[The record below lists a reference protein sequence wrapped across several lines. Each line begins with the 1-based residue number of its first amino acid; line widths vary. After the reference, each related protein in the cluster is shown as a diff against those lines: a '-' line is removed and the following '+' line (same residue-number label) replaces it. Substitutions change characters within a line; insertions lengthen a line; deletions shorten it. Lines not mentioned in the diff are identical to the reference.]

1 MQCALAL
8 RHAGCARPSHRP
20 RCAGWPIGGI
30 EALFHAAVE
39 RLILPVRDM
48 FDQAVFD
55 GIEMN
60 VIHVRGIVAF
70 IAHGVFPDAALPDA
84 ALAAAG
90 G

>member
-1 MQCALAL
+1 MRFGIA
-8 RHAGCARPSHRP
+8 P
-20 RCAGWPIGGI
+20 RGMRSPQSPASMCRVAQSGGS
-30 EALFHAAVE
+30 ALFHAAVE